1 MNKIKG
7 KPYFVWPPKLLSDPA
22 SRDPKLQCSYHRDKG
37 HLTENCYMLKTHL
50 EQLALAGHLDQY
62 IDVNLSA
69 KRDSNASNRRPNNT
83 GGVSLG
89 VIHVIHNPLCFSIL
103 PSSYKSEI
111 QKAVHLRRS
120 YAISDSA
127 RLVPSR
133 PSCESS

>member
-1 MNKIKG
+1 
-7 KPYFVWPPKLLSDPA
+7 
-22 SRDPKLQCSYHRDKG
+22 
-37 HLTENCYMLKTHL
+37 MLKTHL
-50 EQLALAGHLDQY
+50 EHLASAWHLDQY

-69 KRDSNASNRRPNNT
+69 KRDSNASNRRLNNI

-89 VIHVIHNPLCFSIL
+89 AIHVIHNPLCFSIL

-127 RLVPSR
+127 HLVPSR
-133 PSCESS
+133 PSCESSQDQSISFSNSDLRDV